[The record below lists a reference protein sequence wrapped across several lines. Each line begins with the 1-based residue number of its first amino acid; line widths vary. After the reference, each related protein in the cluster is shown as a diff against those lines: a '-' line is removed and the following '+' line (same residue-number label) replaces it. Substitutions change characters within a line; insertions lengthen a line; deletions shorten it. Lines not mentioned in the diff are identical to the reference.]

1 MARSRSGTRGRRG
14 PRKPPR
20 RDGAFNGAGV
30 QTLDPRER
38 GAIELPGTITV
49 KELAELLGVNPA
61 DIIREL
67 IKSGIFATINQ
78 LVDRDTAS
86 LVAGELGY
94 EVAETEAAAPGA
106 DETDGQVA
114 EATKEVLFEE
124 DDPSLLQP
132 RAPIV
137 TVMGHVD
144 HGKTSLL
151 DAIRTTEVAAG
162 ERGGITQHI
171 GASEVTHDGK
181 RVVFL
186 DTPGHEAFTAMRAR
200 GARVTD
206 IAVVVVA
213 ADDGVMPQTLEAIS
227 HAKAAKVPIIIA
239 LNKIDKADANADR
252 VKTELTEAG
261 IVVEEYGGDVPLVP
275 VSAKTRLGLDELIEM
290 ILLVADLQEL
300 KANPKRD
307 AIGTIVEAKL
317 DKGRGPVATALVQT
331 GTLKVGDI
339 IVVGETFGR
348 VRALEN
354 DLGKRVTK
362 AGPSSA
368 VVILGLS
375 DVPQAGDIL
384 RVVSDEKE
392 ARTMV
397 ETRKAATAAKSGE
410 GSGRATLEDLYS
422 QIQAGQAKELRIIL
436 KSDVSGSLGA
446 ITHALEQLDQDEIRL
461 NVLLE
466 GAGDIT
472 DNDIMLA
479 AASNAIVVGFNTKI
493 TDTAR
498 RAAEAEGVDV
508 RLYDIIYK
516 LTDDIEAAL
525 KGLLEPEIVEVVEGR
540 AEVRQ
545 IIRVGKNTVIAG
557 SFVTDGRIVR
567 GGNARVWRSSQGHRH
582 RPDRVAPALPRR
594 RSRGP
599 RQLRMRHRARRI
611 PRHPGRR
618 HHRVLHVADRVAATA
633 GRDAR
638 ARARRTRRDLAADSA
653 RLAGASAA
661 ARSVSQRTERVDEL
675 LRQEIGAIV
684 AREVA
689 DPRIGFATITSRR
702 DDADLRHAKVWV
714 SVIGQPAERDAAVGG
729 APPCDAVR
737 PARAGQAA
745 ADQAHPG
752 PPRPPRRHR
761 GARDAHPPAA
771 RRHRERVDPGP
782 GRPGRRVAADARR
795 RGCHHADDLPEEPPS
810 AVATAGAGAPQRREP
825 DRPAAGVVPQ
835 GRTAIGSRDER
846 RSDARTSTPSRRRSS
861 TGFAAARR
869 VLAVSHENPDA
880 DTLGR
885 DARRRAPRRGA
896 GRHGRSGLHGPGPA
910 ALRLHGRRRAL
921 PDRPGPGCAV
931 RPARDLRLRLAR
943 ADRRGR
949 RPSCR
954 AVRAAAAG
962 DHRPPRL
969 ERRGRRGR
977 LDRPGRRGHLRDGR
991 AARRAARASP
1001 LDAGDGALAA
1011 APDGRHRH
1019 GHRDLRPP
1027 ERDAADARRLGG
1039 AGRGRRAAV
1048 RHLAAPLSHQARRP
1062 AAAVRRRPG
1071 SARERRR
1078 RPDRLVERDRGGPR
1092 RDGRRARALGRASS
1106 TSSRRPRPPRSR
1118 SCSRRPAGGDADQR
1132 PDQARAASTPRS

>member
-1 MARSRSGTRGRRG
+1 VARSRSGTRGRRG

-20 RDGAFNGAGV
+20 RDGAFTGAGV

-94 EVAETEAAAPGA
+94 EVAETEATHHSGVL

-171 GASEVTHDGK
+171 GASEVVKDGK

-239 LNKIDKADANADR
+239 LNKIDKPDANAER

-275 VSAKTRLGLDELIEM
+275 VSAKTRIGLDELIEM

-300 KANPKRD
+300 KANPKRS
-307 AIGTIVEAKL
+307 AVGTIVEAKL

-331 GTLKVGDI
+331 GTLNVGDI

-354 DLGKRVTK
+354 EAGKRVTK
-362 AGPSSA
+362 AGPSTP

-375 DVPQAGDIL
+375 DVPMAGDIL
-384 RVVSDEKE
+384 RVVGDEKE

-397 ETRKAATAAKSGE
+397 ETRKAASAAKSGE

-436 KSDVSGSLGA
+436 KADVSGSLGA

-479 AASNAIVVGFNTKI
+479 AASDAIVIGFNTRI
-493 TDTAR
+493 TETAR
-498 RAAEAEGVDV
+498 RAAESERVDV

-516 LTDDIEAAL
+516 LTDDVDAAL

-545 IIRVGKNTVIAG
+545 VIRVGKNTVIAG

-567 GGNARVWRSSQGHRH
+567 GGSARVWRSSKVIAT
-582 RPDRVAPALPRR
+582 DRIESLRR
-594 RSRGP
+594 F
-599 RQLRMRHRARRI
+599 
-611 PRHPGRR
+611 
-618 HHRVLHVADRVAATA
+618 
-633 GRDAR
+633 RDDVR
-638 ARARRTRRDLAADSA
+638 EVQQNYECGIG
-653 RLAGASAA
+653 LAGFHDVQEGDIIECFTSQTVSRASA
-661 ARSVSQRTERVDEL
+661 
-675 LRQEIGAIV
+675 
-684 AREVA
+684 
-689 DPRIGFATITSRR
+689 
-702 DDADLRHAKVWV
+702 
-714 SVIGQPAERDAAVGG
+714 
-729 APPCDAVR
+729 
-737 PARAGQAA
+737 
-745 ADQAHPG
+745 
-752 PPRPPRRHR
+752 
-761 GARDAHPPAA
+761 
-771 RRHRERVDPGP
+771 
-782 GRPGRRVAADARR
+782 
-795 RGCHHADDLPEEPPS
+795 
-810 AVATAGAGAPQRREP
+810 
-825 DRPAAGVVPQ
+825 
-835 GRTAIGSRDER
+835 
-846 RSDARTSTPSRRRSS
+846 
-861 TGFAAARR
+861 
-869 VLAVSHENPDA
+869 N
-880 DTLGR
+880 
-885 DARRRAPRRGA
+885 
-896 GRHGRSGLHGPGPA
+896 
-910 ALRLHGRRRAL
+910 
-921 PDRPGPGCAV
+921 
-931 RPARDLRLRLAR
+931 
-943 ADRRGR
+943 
-949 RPSCR
+949 
-954 AVRAAAAG
+954 
-962 DHRPPRL
+962 
-969 ERRGRRGR
+969 
-977 LDRPGRRGHLRDGR
+977 
-991 AARRAARASP
+991 
-1001 LDAGDGALAA
+1001 
-1011 APDGRHRH
+1011 
-1019 GHRDLRPP
+1019 
-1027 ERDAADARRLGG
+1027 
-1039 AGRGRRAAV
+1039 
-1048 RHLAAPLSHQARRP
+1048 
-1062 AAAVRRRPG
+1062 
-1071 SARERRR
+1071 
-1078 RPDRLVERDRGGPR
+1078 
-1092 RDGRRARALGRASS
+1092 
-1106 TSSRRPRPPRSR
+1106 
-1118 SCSRRPAGGDADQR
+1118 
-1132 PDQARAASTPRS
+1132 

>member
-20 RDGAFNGAGV
+20 RDGAFGGAGV

-86 LVAGELGY
+86 LVAGELGF
-94 EVAETEAAAPGA
+94 EVAETEAPGA
-106 DETDGQVA
+106 GAAEEVEQAG
-114 EATKEVLFEE
+114 EATKEVLFED
-124 DDPSLLQP
+124 DDPALLQP

-200 GARVTD
+200 GAKVTD

-239 LNKIDKADANADR
+239 MNKIDKPDANADR

-275 VSAKTRLGLDELIEM
+275 VSAKTRIGLDELIEM

-307 AIGTIVEAKL
+307 AVGTIVEAKL

-354 DLGKRVTK
+354 DMGKRVTK

-375 DVPQAGDIL
+375 DVPMAGDIL

-392 ARTMV
+392 ARSMV
-397 ETRKAATAAKSGE
+397 EGRKAASAAKSGE

-479 AASNAIVVGFNTKI
+479 AASNAIVVGFNTRI

-516 LTDDIEAAL
+516 LTDDVGAAL

-545 IIRVGKNTVIAG
+545 VIRVGKNTVIAG

-567 GGNARVWRSSQGHRH
+567 GGNARVWRSSKVIAT
-582 RPDRVAPALPRR
+582 DRIESLRR
-594 RSRGP
+594 F
-599 RQLRMRHRARRI
+599 
-611 PRHPGRR
+611 
-618 HHRVLHVADRVAATA
+618 
-633 GRDAR
+633 RD
-638 ARARRTRRDLAADSA
+638 D
-653 RLAGASAA
+653 
-661 ARSVSQRTERVDEL
+661 V
-675 LRQEIGAIV
+675 
-684 AREVA
+684 REVA
-689 DPRIGFATITSRR
+689 QNYECGIGLANFHDIVEGDVIECFTSQS
-702 DDADLRHAKVWV
+702 V
-714 SVIGQPAERDAAVGG
+714 S
-729 APPCDAVR
+729 
-737 PARAGQAA
+737 
-745 ADQAHPG
+745 
-752 PPRPPRRHR
+752 
-761 GARDAHPPAA
+761 
-771 RRHRERVDPGP
+771 
-782 GRPGRRVAADARR
+782 
-795 RGCHHADDLPEEPPS
+795 
-810 AVATAGAGAPQRREP
+810 
-825 DRPAAGVVPQ
+825 
-835 GRTAIGSRDER
+835 
-846 RSDARTSTPSRRRSS
+846 
-861 TGFAAARR
+861 
-869 VLAVSHENPDA
+869 
-880 DTLGR
+880 
-885 DARRRAPRRGA
+885 
-896 GRHGRSGLHGPGPA
+896 
-910 ALRLHGRRRAL
+910 
-921 PDRPGPGCAV
+921 
-931 RPARDLRLRLAR
+931 
-943 ADRRGR
+943 
-949 RPSCR
+949 
-954 AVRAAAAG
+954 
-962 DHRPPRL
+962 
-969 ERRGRRGR
+969 
-977 LDRPGRRGHLRDGR
+977 
-991 AARRAARASP
+991 RAS
-1001 LDAGDGALAA
+1001 AN
-1011 APDGRHRH
+1011 
-1019 GHRDLRPP
+1019 
-1027 ERDAADARRLGG
+1027 
-1039 AGRGRRAAV
+1039 
-1048 RHLAAPLSHQARRP
+1048 
-1062 AAAVRRRPG
+1062 
-1071 SARERRR
+1071 
-1078 RPDRLVERDRGGPR
+1078 
-1092 RDGRRARALGRASS
+1092 
-1106 TSSRRPRPPRSR
+1106 
-1118 SCSRRPAGGDADQR
+1118 
-1132 PDQARAASTPRS
+1132 